1 MKLMK
6 AKWFWLLLLVVVAC
20 FSLLAAGGYL
30 ERAVRAN
37 SIAFTV
43 AQLTLRA
50 YRSVTQIPAEVYR
63 AAQITFRAHRH
74 ELNDPE
80 AIHEYLKSHPV
91 RKLQLGAGSSN
102 PIGWLNTDIEPQ
114 GEQVYLDVT
123 KRYPLPDGS
132 FQYVFSEHVI
142 EHVPW
147 EGGLAMLKEC
157 YRVLAPGGKVRIVTP
172 NLTKFIELLFGTADD
187 AQRFIETKLRY
198 YYKWPIT
205 PVPEAYIFNREL
217 RDFGHQFLYD
227 PATLR
232 KTFELAGFKQIT
244 EHGVTE
250 KTDPVFQEA
259 ELRTRDVGSDLW
271 YFNNWESMA
280 FEAVR

>member
-1 MKLMK
+1 MKLIK
-6 AKWFWLLLLVVVAC
+6 AKWFWLLFLLVVA
-20 FSLLAAGGYL
+20 FFTLLAISGYL

-37 SIAFTV
+37 SYMFTV
-43 AQLTLRA
+43 AKLTVEA
-50 YRSVTQIPAEVYR
+50 YRSVTRAPAEAYH
-63 AAQITFRAHRH
+63 AAQKTYRAHRH
-74 ELNDPE
+74 ELKDPE
-80 AIHEYLKSHPV
+80 VIRDYLKSHLV
-91 RKLQLGAGSSN
+91 RKLQIGAGDSN
-102 PIGWLNTDIEPQ
+102 PVGWLNTDIEPTDK
-114 GEQVYLDVT
+114 QVYLDAT

-132 FQYVFSEHVI
+132 LQYVFSEHVI

-147 EGGLAMLKEC
+147 EGGLATLKEC

-172 NLTKFIELLFGTADD
+172 NLTKFIELLFGTADET
-187 AQRFIETKLRY
+187 QRFIETKLRY

-205 PVPEAYIFNREL
+205 PVPEAYIFHREL

-280 FEAVR
+280 FEGMR